1 MSVIVSGSVVVSGST
16 NVGYNI
22 NTNGLLLYLDARN
35 PNSYPGSGTTWYDLS
50 VGGNNV
56 STTLATYSSPSPSSF
71 SITSTN
77 YIEFTSSAITT
88 STCSIEIV
96 FKPTSYSGGAY
107 NQFIDFNYNII
118 FVDNGGTVFYW
129 DYIGQQANMAG
140 SPVGILSLNNW
151 YYFVFEMYSGQPLNN
166 NKMYLNGTQLA
177 VGGGNPLYQT
187 DFNNGMG
194 QLEGI
199 LYQSCSIYK
208 MYNRS
213 LTQAE
218 ITNNYNY
225 YKSIFNLS

>member
-1 MSVIVSGSVVVSGST
+1 MSAL
-16 NVGYNI
+16 VGYNI
-22 NTNGLLLYLDARN
+22 NPNGLSLYLDARN

-50 VGGNNV
+50 AGVHNS
-56 STTLATYSSPSPSSF
+56 STTLATYSSTSPASF
-71 SITSTN
+71 SITNTN
-77 YIEFTSSAITT
+77 HINFTSSAIIT

-96 FKPTSYSGGAY
+96 FKPTAYAGIY
-107 NQFIDFNYNII
+107 NQLINFIYNII

-129 DYIGQQANMAG
+129 DYVGQQANMAS
-140 SPVGILSLNNW
+140 SPPYILSLNNW

-187 DFNNGMG
+187 NFNSGMG
-194 QLEGI
+194 QLSGN
-199 LYQSCSIYK
+199 LNQSCSIYK

-225 YKSIFNLS
+225 YKPIYNLT

>member
-1 MSVIVSGSVVVSGST
+1 MSVIVSGSTDIGYKTSTSGLS
-16 NVGYNI
+16 
-22 NTNGLLLYLDARN
+22 LYLDARN
-35 PNSYPGSGTTWYDLS
+35 SNSYPGSGNVWYDLS
-50 VGGNNV
+50 SGTHDS
-56 STTLATYSSPSPSSF
+56 STTLATYSSTSPASF

-77 YIEFTSSAITT
+77 YINFTSSAITT

-96 FKPTSYSGGAY
+96 FKPTTYAGVYSQLI
-107 NQFIDFNYNII
+107 NLTYNII
-118 FVDNGGTVFYW
+118 YVDNGGTVFYW
-129 DYIGQQANMAG
+129 DYIGQQANMAS
-140 SPVGILSLNNW
+140 SPVNVLSLNNW

-187 DFNNGMG
+187 DFNSGMG
-194 QLEGI
+194 QLIGN
-199 LYQSCSIYK
+199 LNQSCSIYK

-225 YKSIFNLS
+225 YKPIYNLA